1 MTDITSRVQTKSY
14 SCNFVN
20 SLWLLIKVRDSKQ
33 KPLKYKSISLNS
45 QLISYLI
52 VKELER
58 SARGTR

>member
-1 MTDITSRVQTKSY
+1 MTNITSRVQTKSY
-14 SCNFVN
+14 SCNLVK

-58 SARGTR
+58 LARGTR

>member
-14 SCNFVN
+14 SCNFVK
-20 SLWLLIKVRDSKQ
+20 SLSLLIKVRDSKQ

-58 SARGTR
+58 LARGTR